1 MLYLTNNNNVMLVL
15 WCLSV
20 HSDKERNPLP
30 VDSELYFL
38 YLGDKMNFLI
48 KL

>member
-1 MLYLTNNNNVMLVL
+1 MLYILNNNVMLVL

-20 HSDKERNPLP
+20 HSDKERNPLMAN
-30 VDSELYFL
+30 SNFFL

-48 KL
+48 NL